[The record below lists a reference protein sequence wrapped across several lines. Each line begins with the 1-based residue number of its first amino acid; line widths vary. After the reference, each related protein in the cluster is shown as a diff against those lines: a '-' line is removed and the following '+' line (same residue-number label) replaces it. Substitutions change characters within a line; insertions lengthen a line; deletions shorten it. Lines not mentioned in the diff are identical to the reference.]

1 MVVVDLTWDMLK
13 RKGLEL
19 SASSSKQ
26 DKKLRRQRPSNK
38 KLSDRRNSEILLC
51 ILKAVDSVLP

>member
-26 DKKLRRQRPSNK
+26 DKKLRRQRPSNN
-38 KLSDRRNSEILLC
+38 KLS
-51 ILKAVDSVLP
+51 